1 MENIELT
8 APNKAFGLWSAIFL
22 GIGSMVGAGI
32 FIVIGEAGTIA
43 GNLVSVSFIIG
54 GVIALFCGYSLSKLA
69 VKYPSRGGIV
79 EYLVHGYG
87 EGVFSGTLGM
97 LFYLAQLVALA
108 AVSKSFGIYAATYLP
123 TDNVNLYTNVFAV
136 GILVFFVLINLV
148 GASVVAKAEN
158 IIVII
163 KLVALVVFTVFAL
176 FFIQPSR
183 LSVEDSPNMV
193 NVFYALGL
201 TFFAFQGFSVI
212 TNSVEDMENPQQT
225 MLKAMII
232 AILMVSILYVAV
244 SVAVFGNLSLDAIL
258 KDKDY
263 ALAEAA
269 KPALGLWGF
278 KIIAATALLAT
289 ASAINATLYAVT
301 QISYTLAKEGNLPE
315 IYEYHVFHNTEGLL
329 ISAILIVPMIL
340 LLDLSQIA
348 SIAAIAVLLIQGFT
362 HTGHLL
368 KYKDTDANPLLLI
381 AAVLGSF
388 GAGCFAIAYTSKTM
402 PNVIYFILLI
412 FFSAFVFEITM
423 RLFKNRV
430 IKKQI
435 ISSIKYVEDSLRNI

>member
-1 MENIELT
+1 MIGNLVENYNSIT
-8 APNKAFGLWSAIFL
+8 PKKAFGLWSAIFL

-108 AVSKSFGIYAATYLP
+108 AVSKSFGTYAATYLP
-123 TDNVNLYTNVFAV
+123 IGDAHLYTNVFAV
-136 GILVFFVLINLV
+136 GILAFFVFINLI
-148 GASVVAKAEN
+148 GAAVVAKAEN

-163 KLVALVVFTVFAL
+163 KLVALIIFAVVAL
-176 FFIQPSR
+176 FYIQPAR
-183 LSVEDSPNMV
+183 LSIAHSPDMI

-212 TNSVEDMENPQQT
+212 TNSIEDMQNPQQT
-225 MLKAMII
+225 MLKAMTM
-232 AILMVSILYVAV
+232 AILLVTVLYVAV
-244 SVAVFGNLSLDAIL
+244 SIAVFGNLSLDTIL

-315 IYEYHVFHNTEGLL
+315 VYEYHVFHNTEGLL
-329 ISAILIVPMIL
+329 ISAVLIIPMIIF
-340 LLDLSQIA
+340 LDLSQIA

-368 KYKDTDANPLLLI
+368 KHKNTGANPLLLT

-388 GAGCFAIAYTSKTM
+388 GAGFFAIAYSSKAM
-402 PNVIYFILLI
+402 PNLIYFILII
-412 FFSAFVFEITM
+412 FFLAFVFEIAM
-423 RLFKNRV
+423 RLTKKRV
-430 IKKQI
+430 IEKQI
-435 ISSIKYVEDSLRNI
+435 ISSSKM